1 MTTRYDKY
9 TTPNGYTVTLDVYEG
24 DYLIHDGDNIWA
36 VRENEDEARAV
47 ADRLDAMTE
56 AGDEAGLN
64 AFLDAEGER
73 RPLDDGDALDGDFD
87 GADPGMWDGD
97 HHSARS
103 SVYGDDW

>member
-1 MTTRYDKY
+1 MARYDRH
-9 TTPNGYTVTLDVYEG
+9 TSPNGFYTVTLDTDV

-36 VRENEDEARAV
+36 VRESEDEAREV
-47 ADRLDAMTE
+47 ADHLDAMTE
-56 AGDEAGLN
+56 AGDEAGLH

-73 RPLDDGDALDGDFD
+73 KPLDGDEGGEGDFD

-97 HHSARS
+97 HHSALS